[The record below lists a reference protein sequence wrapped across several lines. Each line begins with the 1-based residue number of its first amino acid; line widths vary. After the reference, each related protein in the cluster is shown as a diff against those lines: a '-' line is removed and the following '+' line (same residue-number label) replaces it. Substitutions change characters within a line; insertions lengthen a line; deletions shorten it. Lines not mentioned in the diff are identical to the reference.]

1 MQLRPI
7 DPVAKRRRMMLFTN
21 NGGSGLRQALLDGA
35 PFLAELTHSL
45 VLQRGTGSPTF
56 TRASTATVMGY
67 GPTDNA
73 VDGLKLLTVAAN
85 EARFVGAR
93 RISEGVW
100 SNTFADGSLIP
111 AATNTGY
118 LPEDAATQL
127 IAVTADIRDMTTANW
142 VLGATMT
149 RARTSVGAD
158 GVANSATRLTGG
170 AVAATN
176 TILYTVVAA
185 ASSRT
190 YSALVRRVT
199 GTGPVRII
207 QTGTETDI
215 SPQLNTVGYA
225 LVQLTASVL
234 NVAMGFKIDTN
245 GDAIDVDFNQFE
257 SATNSSATSRI
268 ATGGGVR
275 NKDELEYT
283 SAGSI
288 SGTAG
293 WAYAEITFPN
303 SYIGGSPR
311 IIDTASVAGI
321 PLLLTSGTRNIAL
334 YDGTASREGTALPF
348 PTSTPKRVASTWGG
362 AVSRLALS
370 GVTTADAFD
379 GAMTTTSIRIGYD
392 PAIPGN
398 ALNGTIR
405 NVHLGLRLLSASEMQ
420 AITR

>member
-7 DPVAKRRRMMLFTN
+7 DPVAKRRRMMLFAN
-21 NGGSGLRQALLDGA
+21 NGGPGLRQALLDGA

-56 TRASTATVMGY
+56 TRASEATVMGY

-118 LPEDAATQL
+118 LAEGARTQIL
-127 IAVTADIRDMTTANW
+127 PTADIRDMTTAAW
-142 VLGATMT
+142 TLGATMT

-158 GVANSATRLTGG
+158 GAANSATRLTGG

-176 TILYTVVAA
+176 TCYTTITAA

-190 YSALVRRVT
+190 YSALVKRVT
-199 GTGPVRII
+199 GTGPVRIV

-215 SPQLNTVGYA
+215 SSQLATTGYA

-234 NVAMGFKIDTN
+234 NVAIGFKMDTN

-257 SATNSSATSRI
+257 AGAFASSRI
-268 ATGGGVR
+268 AAAVTRAADVLTYTGGDIANLKTLYCAYQRAQGVSSIGVAAALTDGTTT
-275 NKDELEYT
+275 NYIVEYLDNVT
-283 SAGSI
+283 ARFAAGA
-288 SGTAG
+288 AG
-293 WAYAEITFPN
+293 ATQGDSVSTVPY
-303 SYIGGSPR
+303 
-311 IIDTASVAGI
+311 VAGTTAKVAMTRGLNASKRAMDGVAQPEDTTFAVPTI
-321 PLLLTSGTRNIAL
+321 DRVDVGHYASGQLVFNGNVGHVIGWTRNP
-334 YDGTASREGTALPF
+334 SQ
-348 PTSTPKRVASTWGG
+348 
-362 AVSRLALS
+362 
-370 GVTTADAFD
+370 
-379 GAMTTTSIRIGYD
+379 
-392 PAIPGN
+392 
-398 ALNGTIR
+398 
-405 NVHLGLRLLSASEMQ
+405 SELD
-420 AITR
+420 AITV